1 VSIQRL
7 YQLLVPAASAEEM
20 SQAECSALSQKK
32 MVQYC
37 RPRNLA
43 SPHRSAS
50 PSKDSVL
57 RDSGLRKLAGGGAE
71 RALSDAA
78 HQPVA

>member
-1 VSIQRL
+1 
-7 YQLLVPAASAEEM
+7 
-20 SQAECSALSQKK
+20 